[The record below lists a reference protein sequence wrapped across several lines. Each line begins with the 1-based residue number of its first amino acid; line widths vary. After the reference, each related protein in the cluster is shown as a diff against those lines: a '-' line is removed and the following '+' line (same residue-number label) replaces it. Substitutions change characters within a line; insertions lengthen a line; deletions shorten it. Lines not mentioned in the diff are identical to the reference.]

1 MSMNIRA
8 RVAEVCSCGASITI
22 DYEWLSN
29 VKKLLP
35 EWRENHLHTPPP
47 ARISTRAMED
57 SEEVYA
63 DSVQG

>member
-1 MSMNIRA
+1 MSSRV

-22 DYEWLSN
+22 DYEWLSD

-35 EWRENHLHTPPP
+35 EWRENHLHMPP